1 VNSADPA
8 DTLALGLELRGL
20 DPERAEQA
28 CLALGALAV
37 TFSDTRDD
45 AILEPA
51 PGEVRLWPATRL
63 QALFPGSAD
72 AAVLT
77 ALLARALAVDAARID
92 ARLLGARAWEREWLR
107 DFHARRFGRRLW
119 ICPRHEQVT
128 EPGAIVVTLDPGL
141 AFGTGTHAST
151 ALCLQWLDR
160 ELRGGERVID
170 YGCGSG
176 ILGIAAARLGAVEVQ
191 AFDIDPQALLAT
203 AENAAAN
210 AVGECTLLRTE
221 PHALHDEVD
230 VLLANILAGTLCAL
244 AAGLAAL
251 VRPGGRIV
259 LAGILAE
266 QAETVAEAFAPWFDI
281 APSGE
286 LDGWIALAGARKSD
300 VHGLS

>member
-1 VNSADPA
+1 VGSADPA
-8 DTLALGLELRGL
+8 DTLALGLALRGL
-20 DPERAEQA
+20 DPERAEA
-28 CLALGALAV
+28 TCLALGALAV
-37 TFSDTRDD
+37 TFSDSRDD
-45 AILEPA
+45 AVLEPA

-63 QALFPGSAD
+63 QALFPGSGD
-72 AAVLT
+72 PYLLT
-77 ALLARALAVDAARID
+77 ALLAQALEVDAARID

-119 ICPRHEQVT
+119 ICPRHEQVA
-128 EPGAIVVTLDPGL
+128 EPGAVVVTLDPGL

-151 ALCLQWLDR
+151 ALCLEWLDR
-160 ELRGGERVID
+160 TLAGGERVID

-176 ILGIAAARLGAVEVQ
+176 ILGIAAARLGAAEVQ

-210 AVGECTLLRTE
+210 AVGERTLLRTE
-221 PHALHDEVD
+221 ARALRGDAD

-244 AAGLAAL
+244 AAELAAL

-266 QAETVAEAFAPWFDI
+266 QAETVADAFAPWFDI

-286 LDGWIALAGARKSD
+286 RDGWVALAGARKN
-300 VHGLS
+300 